1 MKLVTDRDV
10 LEGFA
15 ADASGL
21 VMRPE
26 AVARPT
32 SAAEV
37 VEILR
42 EATATRTSVTPA
54 GGQTSTTAASITD
67 RGILLSTR
75 SLDRVLEVDPV
86 ARTARVESGVLI
98 GDLQRVLA
106 PHGLFFAPD
115 PTSDQ
120 ECTVG
125 GAIACNASG
134 PRTLRYGATRA
145 HIRALTVALADGK
158 VIEIRRPALEK
169 NTVGYPPLQDLV
181 DWFVGSEG
189 TLGVVLAA
197 ELALLP
203 KPVVE
208 LGLAIPFGT
217 EAEALGFVVAARESR
232 VVAPRC
238 LEFLDRAA
246 AAIAR
251 ADGGDAVW
259 PEDVGAVVYVE
270 EARDDEPPLE
280 AWLALAEEFG
290 ADTNS
295 VNVFDGEAALAVAR
309 RLRHAV
315 PAAMYERAA
324 PWRSAGGRRVSTDW
338 AVPYRRLAD
347 VVAEL
352 RRWADEAG
360 LMPPVVFGHAGNGH
374 PHCNYIGRDAAE
386 VRRIEA
392 VVERTLREVITLGGT
407 VAAEHGIGK
416 VKAKWLPLQFSATQQ
431 RMLRAVKR
439 ELDPAGLLAPGNI
452 LVDGPAK
459 SD

>member
-1 MKLVTDRDV
+1 MELVTDRDV
-10 LEGFA
+10 REGFA
-15 ADASGL
+15 TDASGL
-21 VMRPE
+21 VLVPE

-37 VEILR
+37 AEILR
-42 EATATRTSVTPA
+42 EATASATCVTPA

-75 SLDRVLEVDPV
+75 SLDRVLEVDPA

-120 ECTVG
+120 ECTIG

-134 PRTLRYGATRA
+134 PRTLRYSPTRA
-145 HIRALTVALADGK
+145 HVRALTVALADGE
-158 VIEIRRPALEK
+158 VLEIRRPALEK

-203 KPVVE
+203 KPAVE
-208 LGLAIPFGT
+208 LGLAIPFRS
-217 EAEALGFVVAARESR
+217 EAEALAFVVAARESTL
-232 VVAPRC
+232 VAPRC
-238 LEFLDRAA
+238 LEFLDQAA
-246 AAIAR
+246 AVIAR
-251 ADGGDAVW
+251 VDGGDAVW
-259 PEDVGAVVYVE
+259 PADAGAVVYVE
-270 EARDDEPPLE
+270 EARDDDPPLE
-280 AWLALAEEFG
+280 AWLALADEFG
-290 ADTNS
+290 ADTDG
-295 VNVFDGEAALAVAR
+295 VNVFDGEAALVVAR

-315 PAAMYERAA
+315 PAAMHERASR
-324 PWRSAGGRRVSTDW
+324 WRAAGGRRVSTDW
-338 AVPYRRLAD
+338 AVPYRRLAET
-347 VVAEL
+347 VAQV

-360 LMPPVVFGHAGNGH
+360 LLPPVVFGHAGNGH

-386 VRRIEA
+386 VKRIEA
-392 VVERTLREVITLGGT
+392 VVERTLREVLTLGGT

-416 VKAKWLPLQFSATQQ
+416 IKAKWLPLQFGATQQ
-431 RMLRAVKR
+431 RMLRAIKR
-439 ELDPAGLLAPGNI
+439 ELDPAGLLAPGNV
-452 LVDGPAK
+452 L
-459 SD
+459 